1 MSKEEEMIESLV
13 KGGVIGAALGALVT
27 NNKNGTML
35 GALAGAAI
43 AASIQANEDA
53 LKTNLPMIME
63 EKGSLYEILPG
74 GKKIFIRSLNK
85 STTPPKKNFRL
96 T

>member
-27 NNKNGTML
+27 DNKNGAIL

-43 AASIQANEDA
+43 AASLQANENA
-53 LKTNLPMIME
+53 VKTNLPMLME
-63 EKGSLYEILPG
+63 ENGNLYKILPG
-74 GKKIFIRSLNK
+74 GERRLIRSLNK
-85 STTPPKKNFRL
+85 SKKPPKNFRL